1 MREDLSMKDKIIA
14 LLKEQG
20 PLTFN
25 EILYGTAGLHCVA
38 PPDHVQ
44 QVIHALS
51 DLTREGAISGI
62 ASKYQ
67 PVPSKY
73 YTPEPTE
80 YAWVLAE
87 ESTQ

>member
-1 MREDLSMKDKIIA
+1 MKDKIIA

-67 PVPSKY
+67 PVHRNTTRQNLRN
-73 YTPEPTE
+73 TPGF
-80 YAWVLAE
+80 
-87 ESTQ
+87 